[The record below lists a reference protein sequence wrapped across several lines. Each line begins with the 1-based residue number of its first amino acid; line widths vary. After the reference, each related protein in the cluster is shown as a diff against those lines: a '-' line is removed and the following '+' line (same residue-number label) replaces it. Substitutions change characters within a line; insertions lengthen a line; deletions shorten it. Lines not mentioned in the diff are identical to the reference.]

1 MKNVTNILTEEHN
14 IIKEFISSA
23 LDKCLDI
30 EKGGKL
36 DLSYFIKAVTFIKD
50 YADKYHH
57 SKEENILF
65 QAMNECSDQLHCN
78 PIPVMLYE
86 HETSR
91 EYVKGIEKGIS
102 DTKTSDISP
111 YLSSQVYLSFL
122 NGISGYYSSNQA
134 YYVIEKF
141 LKEYKVISFRF
152 NKLKLNTTAP
162 FAIGTYYYEYKGN
175 RSEAKVFVTLKFT
188 SKSWQ
193 ITQISIK

>member
-1 MKNVTNILTEEHN
+1 MKNLFIA
-14 IIKEFISSA
+14 IIFLLAAQIFVAQENQLKQNLNSNSLNSA
-23 LDKCLDI
+23 AVGLLDD
-30 EKGGKL
+30 
-36 DLSYFIKAVTFIKD
+36 
-50 YADKYHH
+50 
-57 SKEENILF
+57 
-65 QAMNECSDQLHCN
+65 
-78 PIPVMLYE
+78 
-86 HETSR
+86 
-91 EYVKGIEKGIS
+91 IEKGIS

>member
-1 MKNVTNILTEEHN
+1 MKKLLIL
-14 IIKEFISSA
+14 IILFNTQVFIAQENQLKQNLNSNSQNSA
-23 LDKCLDI
+23 AYGILDDI
-30 EKGGKL
+30 E
-36 DLSYFIKAVTFIKD
+36 
-50 YADKYHH
+50 
-57 SKEENILF
+57 N
-65 QAMNECSDQLHCN
+65 
-78 PIPVMLYE
+78 
-86 HETSR
+86 
-91 EYVKGIEKGIS
+91 GIS
-102 DTKTSDISP
+102 DSKTSAISP
-111 YLSSQVYLSFL
+111 YLGSQVYLSFI

-162 FAIGTYYYEYKGN
+162 FAIGTYYYEHNGN

>member
-1 MKNVTNILTEEHN
+1 MKKLFIA
-14 IIKEFISSA
+14 IIFLFAAQIFVAQENQLKQNLNSNSLNSA
-23 LDKCLDI
+23 AVGLLDD
-30 EKGGKL
+30 
-36 DLSYFIKAVTFIKD
+36 
-50 YADKYHH
+50 
-57 SKEENILF
+57 
-65 QAMNECSDQLHCN
+65 
-78 PIPVMLYE
+78 
-86 HETSR
+86 
-91 EYVKGIEKGIS
+91 IEKGIS
-102 DTKTSDISP
+102 DTKTSNISP

-162 FAIGTYYYEYKGN
+162 FAIGTYYYEHKGN

-188 SKSWQ
+188 SKYWQ